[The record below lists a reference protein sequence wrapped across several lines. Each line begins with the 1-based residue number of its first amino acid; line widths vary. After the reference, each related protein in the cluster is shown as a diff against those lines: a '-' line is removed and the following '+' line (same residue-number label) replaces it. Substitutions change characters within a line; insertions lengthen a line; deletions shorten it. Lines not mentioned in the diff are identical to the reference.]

1 MSDKN
6 AVATVHQWSDDQ
18 GGRSTRSTRRLCLPS
33 RTRGVD
39 HPTGRGGP
47 RRIRGETSTLTMVLS
62 EQDDVRAAR
71 ECAGVLARAAGV
83 PEPGM
88 VEMAVGELGNNCL
101 EHRDGPG
108 AAVLKLGCHSG
119 RLVLHAE
126 NPCGHPPTWETMK
139 PEVIDGF
146 RVGGY
151 GLQIVRTVAR
161 DLRCTWSMGRAVVR
175 AEFAR

>member
-1 MSDKN
+1 
-6 AVATVHQWSDDQ
+6 
-18 GGRSTRSTRRLCLPS
+18 
-33 RTRGVD
+33 
-39 HPTGRGGP
+39 
-47 RRIRGETSTLTMVLS
+47 MVLS

-108 AAVLKLGCHSG
+108 AAVLKLGCRPG
-119 RLVLHAE
+119 KLILQAE
-126 NPCGHPPTWETMK
+126 NPCRHQPTWETMK
-139 PEVIDGF
+139 PEAIDGF

-161 DLRCTWSMGRAVVR
+161 DLRYTWSLGRVVVQ